1 MKTVK
6 EIKDFRDRNRRGSI
20 TELQQDFNSFSID
33 ALIGI
38 TERLEATEQPP
49 KVAWTG
55 DVGSGRI
62 TSIGGQVVAD
72 IERAAMI
79 KALRWAD
86 RWLTGDVGVVD
97 GCPCGLCSAITR
109 LENGGEL

>member
-1 MKTVK
+1 MK
-6 EIKDFRDRNRRGSI
+6 EMIENLRGRRGQWLGGNYTDTLMIASL
-20 TELQQDFNSFSID
+20 TDCVFAVMARID
-33 ALIGI
+33 AMK
-38 TERLEATEQPP
+38 QPP
-49 KVAWTG
+49 KVAWVENIAT
-55 DVGSGRI
+55 VK
-62 TSIGGQVVAD
+62 D

-86 RWLTGDVGVVD
+86 RWPTGDVGVVD